1 MQGWEP
7 YLLTTHLYSN
17 IIHIQLINALHQ
29 PWEALNW
36 KVYNFWLCH
45 DSWWPNINSSSLG
58 ASHNARIHHA
68 WIWFLT
74 PPTSQKVASQQCQ
87 QPPTTMARIRSLNRL
102 IPDLLCDLLLL
113 RLIMLDVFLYRPPWR
128 TPSPKAAT
136 PRPMC
141 NMLTIRI
148 IQQARWCAHKLPYK
162 GLITRVVTGG
172 LQKQNMNDIAW

>member
-1 MQGWEP
+1 LRAILAYHASSLRHSTIYTANKCSTPTMR
-7 YLLTTHLYSN
+7 S
-17 IIHIQLINALHQ
+17 II
-29 PWEALNW
+29 NW
-36 KVYNFWLCH
+36 KMCNFWLCH
-45 DSWWPNINSSSLG
+45 DSRWPHFSSSSLG

-74 PPTSQKVASQQCQ
+74 PPTLQKVASQQCQ

-172 LQKQNMNDIAW
+172 LQK